1 MLSAKLTAGILSEH
15 SISYS
20 LESNSVY
27 GASILMPQIARS
39 AGWSKVLTLSAV
51 RSFVFLALNFFLQL
65 NLLSQ
70 LEREESVMDGFAG
83 QVYLCDFGRN
93 VDNCPGGAGCKGP
106 GGTDITAA
114 TMYSF
119 PIWNARVFVRDSL
132 KLLFPDKAEEIH
144 EKVQPGEYGLESAR
158 CRFLCCFLFMVSM
171 MSELVLCIRM
181 AVLLYK
187 IPTSNEPWISLE
199 EDEEWDENEDS
210 GEIGTASR
218 VEHLSYF
225 HRLASH
231 ETMHKSWLDGIQ
243 VKVAG
248 MPAIWK
254 GITCLFVLIPKLI
267 LWQTVAC
274 TGITF
279 LMETSQIDNII
290 INSMALAFILE
301 IDELIC
307 TALMPDSTRRLLDK
321 CGEFHPPHH
330 PTTQDDGTVTEGSS
344 NDQATRYTFWDI
356 ARLFPTRLV
365 VAVLLTVLFVYRYY
379 LTHCVLSQQG
389 AWISKAMFLPK
400 STRYGF
406 LNTIFPFLNDV
417 EREDEPYWEPSDV
430 AWTPPAP
437 FWVRGGR

>member
-1 MLSAKLTAGILSEH
+1 
-15 SISYS
+15 
-20 LESNSVY
+20 
-27 GASILMPQIARS
+27 
-39 AGWSKVLTLSAV
+39 
-51 RSFVFLALNFFLQL
+51 
-65 NLLSQ
+65 
-70 LEREESVMDGFAG
+70 
-83 QVYLCDFGRN
+83 
-93 VDNCPGGAGCKGP
+93 
-106 GGTDITAA
+106 
-114 TMYSF
+114 
-119 PIWNARVFVRDSL
+119 
-132 KLLFPDKAEEIH
+132 
-144 EKVQPGEYGLESAR
+144 
-158 CRFLCCFLFMVSM
+158 
-171 MSELVLCIRM
+171 M

-187 IPTSNEPWISLE
+187 IPTSDESWINLE
-199 EDEEWDENEDS
+199 EDEELDEDDDS
-210 GEIGTASR
+210 RPAHEHDYGTRLNPSSWMSKGNRAS
-218 VEHLSYF
+218 SNG
-225 HRLASH
+225 
-231 ETMHKSWLDGIQ
+231 TMHMHKERESWLDGVQ

-248 MPAIWK
+248 MPLAWK

-344 NDQATRYTFWDI
+344 NDQATSYSFWDI

-365 VAVLLTVLFVYRYY
+365 VAVLLTALFVYRYY